1 MYLFLKRHA
10 RQCLRSIYRIIQ
22 TPGSLVDQRRI
33 QAKYPTLK
41 HNLKTNTDVHPIIER
56 SLKEYVT
63 YVSRP
68 DMAISREL
76 AVFLY
81 GLCESV
87 RPQYILDMGS
97 GFSSYVFR
105 LYQAKAREAVSVT
118 SVDSDAR
125 WLKTTE
131 DYLMRQ
137 GVSTAGGRFW
147 PDFSLENEHFDLI
160 LHDLGGMETRLNSLP
175 ALIGS
180 LSPNGALI
188 LDDVHKTSYRRD
200 ARIVL
205 KQHRVSVYSLVHYTF
220 DGYGRYAWLVT
231 KNR

>member
-33 QAKYPTLK
+33 QVEYPTLK

-81 GLCESV
+81 SLCESI
-87 RPQYILDMGS
+87 RPQYILDMGSLDMGS

-105 LYQAKAREAVSVT
+105 LYQANAREAVSVT
-118 SVDSDAR
+118 SSIPMLDGSKPQ
-125 WLKTTE
+125 KTT
-131 DYLMRQ
+131 
-137 GVSTAGGRFW
+137 
-147 PDFSLENEHFDLI
+147 
-160 LHDLGGMETRLNSLP
+160 
-175 ALIGS
+175 
-180 LSPNGALI
+180 
-188 LDDVHKTSYRRD
+188 
-200 ARIVL
+200 
-205 KQHRVSVYSLVHYTF
+205 
-220 DGYGRYAWLVT
+220 
-231 KNR
+231 